1 MADGKVEIDVDLNSR
16 NADSQANKLGKTLNR
31 GVSKACKAATASVA
45 AVGTASVA
53 AMGAAVKVGA
63 SFESQMSTVAAI
75 SGATG
80 NDLERL
86 SDKAKEMGEKTAFS
100 ATEAG
105 EAFEYMAMAGWKTD
119 EMLNGIEGIMDLAA
133 ASGEDLASTSDIVT
147 DALTAFGLKAKDS
160 GHFADVLA
168 QASSNAN
175 TNVSMMGETFKYV
188 APVAGAA
195 GYSAEDTAVAI
206 GLMANSS
213 IKASQ
218 AGTSLRSIISR
229 MSSPTDKVKEA
240 MKKLGVHMT
249 DSNGKMRS
257 LDDVMKDLR
266 SGFSKLS
273 ETQKLQYAKTIAGQ
287 NAMSGMIAIVN
298 ASEKDYNKL
307 SKSIANADGASKRM
321 AETKLDNLQGDVTI
335 LKSKLEALG
344 ITMYESVDN
353 PMRDI
358 VQGAQ
363 EMTGALNTAMSGG
376 GFDALA
382 NTIGDQLGKI
392 ASKAVEVLPELAD
405 ISITIIQKFGSSL
418 VRSAA
423 VAFPKFVNSIGKILS
438 ELVTQAFGEVA
449 GKSVENLFKTIS
461 SNAVPILKS
470 LAGIIKQVISAMSP
484 FISMVSNAAALII
497 PLLASALKVLSDNF
511 DQLIPTCSAIAGD
524 GALGNLF
531 NVISK
536 NLIPI
541 IKNLI
546 EIIGKIVQIA
556 TSFVKVVL
564 TPFITIGTQI
574 ASFVIP
580 LISSALEIL
589 NENLNWLVPALGA
602 VAAAMAALWVA
613 NNWQAI
619 ILTVAQMLESV
630 LAPVIMKL
638 FALIAAHP
646 LMTIITG
653 ITALTAAIVYFN
665 DTASESSIEAQG
677 IREQAEQLN
686 TTLEESKSR
695 WDDLISSYQQMQEQS
710 AKRISDTA
718 LEMDQARSYWDELQK
733 ITDENGKI
741 KKGYEDRAAY
751 ITGELSSALGTEITI
766 TDNQVQG
773 YKDLQKNIKKTIIQ
787 KQLEATIDA
796 KTAEYNE
803 AKSNSVKLSAEIA
816 QKEIDVAEAKKKFEA
831 ATKKANKA
839 TEEGAEDAGELRK
852 AAGELG
858 ASYSDMNADLKK
870 STDQFNNMKST
881 ISNYDKALDS
891 VGKGTKE
898 MKKAQKALADN
909 TKQYGKASTDSLKE
923 QADEAVEQYDKI
935 KKAYD
940 NGSKAIT
947 KEDVKNAK
955 TAAETSLNEYKNCG
969 KEAVNGY
976 IKGINENKGRLS
988 GAVVNMVNEALG
1000 EGKKAA
1006 KIHSPSRLTMQDGK
1020 FLADGY
1026 AEGFI
1031 KNDPARR
1038 ITQTFRHS
1046 MRSINNAMNGEVIH
1060 TMKMGGMDSIGD
1072 AMVRSL
1078 QRAGLTVSIDGRQF
1092 GRIIKDVTR

>member
-1 MADGKVEIDVDLNSR
+1 MSDGKVEIDVDLNSR
-16 NADSQANKLGKTLNR
+16 NASSQASKLGSTINR
-31 GVSKACKAATASVA
+31 GVSKGCKATATSVA

-53 AMGAAVKVGA
+53 AMGLAVKVGA

-147 DALTAFGLKAKDS
+147 DALTAFNLKAKDS
-160 GHFADVLA
+160 GHFSDILA

-188 APVAGAA
+188 APVAGAM
-195 GYSAEDTAVAI
+195 GYSAEDTAKAI
-206 GLMANSS
+206 GLMANSG

-229 MSSPTDKVKEA
+229 MADPTEKVEGA
-240 MKKLGVHMT
+240 MKKLGIRLT
-249 DSNGKMRS
+249 DSKGNMRS

-266 SGFSKLS
+266 SSFAKLTP
-273 ETQKLQYAKTIAGQ
+273 EQKAQYASTIAGK
-287 NAMSGMIAIVN
+287 NAMSGMLAIVN
-298 ASEKDYNKL
+298 ASEKDYIKL
-307 SKSIANADGASKRM
+307 SDSIANADGASKRM
-321 AETKLDNLQGDVTI
+321 AETKLDNLHGDVTI

-344 ITMYESVDN
+344 ITMYESVDT
-353 PMRDI
+353 PLRDI
-358 VQGAQ
+358 VKGAQ
-363 EMTGALNTAMSGG
+363 DAIGALNTAMSGG
-376 GFDALA
+376 GFNALA
-382 NTIGDQLGKI
+382 NTIGDQLGKV
-392 ASKAVEVLPELAD
+392 ASKAVEVLPELAE
-405 ISITIIQKFGSSL
+405 ISVTIIQKFGSSL
-418 VRSAA
+418 IRSAA
-423 VAFPKFVNSIGKILS
+423 ASFPKFVNSIGKILS
-438 ELVTQAFGEVA
+438 ELVTQVFGEVA
-449 GKSVENLFKTIS
+449 GKSVENLFKAIS
-461 SNAVPILKS
+461 TNGVPILKS
-470 LAGIIKQVISAMSP
+470 LIGIIKQVISAMSP
-484 FISMVSNAAALII
+484 FISMISNA
-497 PLLASALKVLSDNF
+497 
-511 DQLIPTCSAIAGD
+511 
-524 GALGNLF
+524 
-531 NVISK
+531 
-536 NLIPI
+536 
-541 IKNLI
+541 
-546 EIIGKIVQIA
+546 
-556 TSFVKVVL
+556 
-564 TPFITIGTQI
+564 

-580 LISSALEIL
+580 LLATALKAL
-589 NENLNWLVPALGA
+589 DENMTWLIPTIAA
-602 VAAAMAALWVA
+602 VAAGMAALWLA
-613 NNWQAI
+613 NNWQSI
-619 ILTVAQMLESV
+619 ILSISKMIATNLI
-630 LAPVIMKL
+630 PIMSQL

-646 LMTIITG
+646 IMALVAG
-653 ITALTAAIVYFN
+653 ITALTVAIVSYN
-665 DTASESSIEAQG
+665 TAASEASPETEALHQ
-677 IREQAEQLN
+677 QAEQLN
-686 TTLEESKSR
+686 ATLEESKTR

-773 YKDLQKNIKKTIIQ
+773 YKDLQKNIKKMIVQ

-803 AKSNSVKLSAEIA
+803 AKSKSVELAAEIA
-816 QKEIDVAEAKKKFEA
+816 QKEIDVAEAKKKFEDA
-831 ATKKANKA
+831 QKKANKA
-839 TEEGAEDAGELRK
+839 TAEGAEDAGELKK

-858 ASYSDMNADLKK
+858 AAYFDMNEDLKE
-870 STDQFNNMKST
+870 STNQFNNMKAT
-881 ISNYDKALDS
+881 ISNYDKAINS

-909 TKQYGKASTDSLKE
+909 TKQYGKASTDSLKA

-947 KEDVKNAK
+947 KEEVKNAK
-955 TAAETSLNEYKNCG
+955 VAAETSLKEYKKCG
-969 KEAVNGY
+969 KEAVQGY
-976 IKGINENKGRLS
+976 INGINERKGELS
-988 GAVVNMVNEALG
+988 SAVVTMVNEALKS
-1000 EGKKAA
+1000 GKKAA
-1006 KIHSPSRLTMQDGK
+1006 KIHSPSKVTMQHGK

-1060 TMKMGGMDSIGD
+1060 TMKMGSMDSIGD

-1092 GRIIKDVTR
+1092 GRIVKGAVQ

>member
-16 NADSQANKLGKTLNR
+16 NASSQASKLGSTINR
-31 GVSKACKAATASVA
+31 GVSKGCKAATASVA

-53 AMGAAVKVGA
+53 AMGLAVKVGA

-147 DALTAFGLKAKDS
+147 DALTAFNLKAKDS
-160 GHFADVLA
+160 GHFSDILA

-188 APVAGAA
+188 APVAGAM
-195 GYSAEDTAVAI
+195 GYSAEDTAKAI
-206 GLMANSS
+206 GLMANSG

-229 MSSPTDKVKEA
+229 MADPTEKVEGA
-240 MKKLGVHMT
+240 MKKLGIRLT
-249 DSNGKMRS
+249 DSKGNMRS

-266 SGFSKLS
+266 SSFAKLTP
-273 ETQKLQYAKTIAGQ
+273 EQKAQYASTIAGK
-287 NAMSGMIAIVN
+287 NAMSGMLAIVN
-298 ASEKDYNKL
+298 ASEKDYIKL
-307 SKSIANADGASKRM
+307 SDSIANADGASKRM
-321 AETKLDNLQGDVTI
+321 AETKLDNLHGDVTI

-344 ITMYESVDN
+344 ITMYESVDT
-353 PMRDI
+353 PLRDI
-358 VQGAQ
+358 VKGAQ
-363 EMTGALNTAMSGG
+363 DAIGALNTAMSGG
-376 GFDALA
+376 GFNALA
-382 NTIGDQLGKI
+382 NTIGDQLGKV
-392 ASKAVEVLPELAD
+392 ASKAVEVLPELAE
-405 ISITIIQKFGSSL
+405 ISVTIIQKFGSSL
-418 VRSAA
+418 IRSAA
-423 VAFPKFVNSIGKILS
+423 ASFPKFVNSIGKILS
-438 ELVTQAFGEVA
+438 ELVTQVFGEVA
-449 GKSVENLFKTIS
+449 GKSVENLFKAIS
-461 SNAVPILKS
+461 TNGVPILKS
-470 LAGIIKQVISAMSP
+470 LIGIIKQVISAMSP
-484 FISMVSNAAALII
+484 FISMASNA
-497 PLLASALKVLSDNF
+497 
-511 DQLIPTCSAIAGD
+511 
-524 GALGNLF
+524 
-531 NVISK
+531 
-536 NLIPI
+536 
-541 IKNLI
+541 
-546 EIIGKIVQIA
+546 
-556 TSFVKVVL
+556 
-564 TPFITIGTQI
+564 

-580 LISSALEIL
+580 LLATALKVL
-589 NENLNWLVPALGA
+589 DENMTWLIPTIVAVGVAMTAVWIAQNWN
-602 VAAAMAALWVA
+602 M
-613 NNWQAI
+613 I
-619 ILTVAQMLESV
+619 IGT
-630 LAPVIMKL
+630 VIMSIEKL
-638 FALIAAHP
+638 FAVMIANPIMA
-646 LMTIITG
+646 LVAG
-653 ITALTAAIVYFN
+653 VTALTAAIVSYN
-665 DTASESSIEAQG
+665 MATSDASPETEALHQ
-677 IREQAEQLN
+677 QAEQLN
-686 TTLEESKSR
+686 ATLEESKTR
-695 WDDLISSYQQMQEQS
+695 WNDLVSSYQQMQEQS

-773 YKDLQKNIKKTIIQ
+773 YKDLQKNIKKTIVQ

-803 AKSNSVKLSAEIA
+803 AKSQSVTLAAEIA
-816 QKEIDVAEAKKKFEA
+816 QKETEVAEAKKKFEDA
-831 ATKKANKA
+831 QKKVNKA
-839 TEEGAEDAGELRK
+839 EAEGAENVGELKK

-858 ASYSDMNADLKK
+858 ASYSDMKNDLAE
-870 STDQFNNMKST
+870 TTTQFAEMKAT
-881 ISNYDKALDS
+881 ISNYDKAINS

-909 TKQYGKASTDSLKE
+909 TKQYGKASTDSLKA

-940 NGSKAIT
+940 DGSKAIT
-947 KEDVKNAK
+947 EEDVKNAK
-955 TAAETSLNEYKNCG
+955 AAAETSLGEYKNCG
-969 KEAVNGY
+969 TEAVNGY
-976 IKGINENKGRLS
+976 IKGINDNKGRLS
-988 GAVVNMVNEALG
+988 TAVVTMVNEALG

-1006 KIHSPSRLTMQDGK
+1006 KIHSPSKVTMQHGK

-1038 ITQTFRHS
+1038 ITQTFKHS
-1046 MRSINNAMNGEVIH
+1046 MRSINDTMRNQVFSNQMIH
-1060 TMKMGGMDSIGD
+1060 RVEMDNINLLGD
-1072 AMVRSL
+1072 AMVRSM

-1092 GRIIKDVTR
+1092 GRIVKDVTG

>member
-16 NADSQANKLGKTLNR
+16 NVDSQANKLGKSINR
-31 GVSKACKAATASVA
+31 GVSKGCKAATASVA

-53 AMGAAVKVGA
+53 AMGLAVKVGA

-86 SDKAKEMGEKTAFS
+86 SDKAKEMGEKTSFS

-133 ASGEDLASTSDIVT
+133 ASGEDLGTTSDIVT

-160 GHFADVLA
+160 AHFSDILA

-188 APVAGAA
+188 APVAGSM
-195 GYSAEDTAVAI
+195 GYSAEDTAKAI
-206 GLMANSS
+206 GLMANSG

-229 MSSPTDKVKEA
+229 LASPTDDVKIA
-240 MKKLGVHMT
+240 MKKLGISLT
-249 DSNGKMRS
+249 DSKGNMLS
-257 LDDVMKDLR
+257 LDDVMLQLR
-266 SGFSKLS
+266 SSFAKLTP
-273 ETQKLQYAKTIAGQ
+273 EQKAQYASTIAGRE
-287 NAMSGMIAIVN
+287 AMSGMLAIVS

-307 SKSIANADGASKRM
+307 TDAIANADGASKRM
-321 AETKLDNLQGDVTI
+321 AETRLDNLQGDVTI

-344 ITMYESVDN
+344 ITMYESVDT

-363 EMTGALNTAMSGG
+363 DMIGALNTAMSGG

-382 NTIGDQLGKI
+382 NTIGDQLGKVALKSI
-392 ASKAVEVLPELAD
+392 ETLPELAD
-405 ISITIIQKFGSSL
+405 VSLIIIQKFGSSML
-418 VRSAA
+418 RSAET
-423 VAFPKFVNSIGKILS
+423 VLPKSVNSIGKILS
-438 ELVTQAFGEVA
+438 GLVTQVFGEVA
-449 GKSVENLFKTIS
+449 GRSVENFFQTMS
-461 SNAVPILKS
+461 SNIIPASKS
-470 LAGIIKQVISAMSP
+470 VIGIIQQILSAASP
-484 FISMVSNAAALII
+484 LI
-497 PLLASALKVLSDNF
+497 AMGSD
-511 DQLIPTCSAIAGD
+511 A
-524 GALGNLF
+524 
-531 NVISK
+531 
-536 NLIPI
+536 
-541 IKNLI
+541 
-546 EIIGKIVQIA
+546 
-556 TSFVKVVL
+556 
-564 TPFITIGTQI
+564 

-580 LISSALEIL
+580 LLTSALDML
-589 NENLNWLVPALGA
+589 DENMTWLIPTIIAVGVAMTAVWIAQNWSMIIGTVEVAL
-602 VAAAMAALWVA
+602 
-613 NNWQAI
+613 
-619 ILTVAQMLESV
+619 
-630 LAPVIMKL
+630 MKL
-638 FALIAAHP
+638 FAVMLANPIMVLVA
-646 LMTIITG
+646 G
-653 ITALTAAIVYFN
+653 VTALTAAIISYN
-665 DTASESSIEAQG
+665 MAADSATPETEELHRQAQ
-677 IREQAEQLN
+677 QLN
-686 TTLEESKSR
+686 TTLEESKTR
-695 WDDLISSYQQMQEQS
+695 WDDLTSSYQQMREQS
-710 AKRISDTA
+710 AQRISDTA
-718 LEMDQARSYWDELQK
+718 LEMDQARSYWGELQK

-773 YKDLQKNIKKTIIQ
+773 YKDLQKNIKKTILQ

-803 AKSNSVKLSAEIA
+803 AKSKSVTLAAEIA
-816 QKEIDVAEAKKKFEA
+816 QKEADVAEAKKKFEDA
-831 ATKKANKA
+831 QKKANKA
-839 TEEGAEDAGELRK
+839 TKEGAEDAGELKK

-858 ASYSDMNADLKK
+858 ASYSDMKNDLAE
-870 STDQFNNMKST
+870 TATEFTEMKAT
-881 ISNYDKALDS
+881 ISNYDKAIDS

-898 MKKAQKALADN
+898 MKKAQNDLAYN

-923 QADEAVEQYDKI
+923 QADEAVTQYDKI

-940 NGSKAIT
+940 KGSSAIT
-947 KEDVKNAK
+947 KKDVANAK
-955 TAAETSLNEYKNCG
+955 AAAETSLKEYKKCG
-969 KEAVNGY
+969 KDAVQGY
-976 IKGINENKGRLS
+976 VNGINERKGELS
-988 GAVVNMVNEALG
+988 TAVVKMVNEALG
-1000 EGKKAA
+1000 AGKKAA
-1006 KIHSPSRLTMQDGK
+1006 KIHSPSKITTEDGK

-1046 MRSINNAMNGEVIH
+1046 MRAIDNAMNGEVIH
-1060 TMKMGGMDSIGD
+1060 TMRFGGFDTIGD
-1072 AMVRSL
+1072 AMVHSL
-1078 QRAGLTVSIDGRQF
+1078 KKAGLTVSIDGRQF
-1092 GRIIKDVTR
+1092 GRLTREYTG